1 MPYQLVWRGYCRRTG
16 SCRAPRWE
24 KASWRRRWRERALR
38 RRSRAGGS
46 LRVDCRFVSSYRD
59 SNHWLACEARARIAS
74 ADGSP
79 ADSVAVPVQSSSCL
93 LTRVIASPTGQ
104 RPGRRR
110 LNPRA
115 AGVTDDVLPHGLRHT
130 ASTYL
135 ADAVAGNTKLFK
147 RIAGWSNREVSDRYV
162 GVPRSALIEATKR
175 FQAEVASKVT

>member
-59 SNHWLACEARARIAS
+59 SNHWLTCEARTRITS

-79 ADSVAVPVQSSSCL
+79 ADSVAVPVQSSWCR
-93 LTRVIASPTGQ
+93 LTRVIASQTGQ
-104 RPGRRR
+104 PPGRRR
-110 LNPRA
+110 LNLVGINPIKALYYA
-115 AGVTDDVLPHGLRHT
+115 AIVNGTIAPILMFFIFRIGRDEDVMGRFTNPPWVNFWGWVVTALMGGS
-130 ASTYL
+130 AI
-135 ADAVAGNTKLFK
+135 ALFVF
-147 RIAGWSNREVSDRYV
+147 A
-162 GVPRSALIEATKR
+162 ALGK
-175 FQAEVASKVT
+175 